1 MRVLSVMIDSKSM
14 RKSKLVSLIAIT
26 AICFALPLGAQ
37 EPQGA
42 APPSVMDNPLFHNPF
57 AGQPQALKAPPGW
70 PAGVVKA
77 SPKTAAMATTCA
89 IPLLNAAPNDTAH
102 YAMAVVSPQKD
113 LDPKAFVPSMP
124 VCGSSQQNA
133 ASLLKK

>member
-1 MRVLSVMIDSKSM
+1 M
-14 RKSKLVSLIAIT
+14 T

-42 APPSVMDNPLFHNPF
+42 PPPSVMNNPLFHNPF
-57 AGQPQALKAPPGW
+57 ANQPQSLKAPPPGW
-70 PAGVVKA
+70 PSLTVKP
-77 SPKTAAMATTCA
+77 SPTTAATVTTCA
-89 IPLLNAAPNDTAH
+89 IPLLRAAPKDAAH
-102 YAMAVVSPQKD
+102 YAMPMISPQKE

-124 VCGSSQQNA
+124 VCASTQQSA